1 MIKTNVFFD
10 VTDVQVLER
19 KSGAPVWH
27 CGRGS
32 ADVNLHPLQPGL
44 RLGGRGY
51 CPVPAVQQSAEAD
64 HSRPH
69 RTVALRD

>member
-32 ADVNLHPLQPGL
+32 TDVDLHPLQPGL
-44 RLGGRGY
+44 RLG
-51 CPVPAVQQSAEAD
+51 
-64 HSRPH
+64 
-69 RTVALRD
+69 